1 MLVVCARWQVSPSGA
16 PVIMWGPDCAD
27 PEGFPHMLGDYPRA
41 AVARPAKPEDP
52 HLIDWTKGPHNVS
65 FVNGATASASLSLSL
80 LRLHSCRTCRCERI
94 AALVLWLAL
103 WSRGWG

>member
-1 MLVVCARWQVSPSGA
+1 MLVVCAHWQVSPSGA

-65 FVNGATASASLSLSL
+65 FVNGATASASLSL
-80 LRLHSCRTCRCERI
+80 CCACI
-94 AALVLWLAL
+94 VVAFVAALVLWLVL